1 MAMNVDFYDVIA
13 KDGQTP
19 AERFAGMTKDA
30 DSFYTVGS
38 DLYLGEIKLSNAAD
52 LSVAVANIAQNAA
65 DIATINT
72 TLTKLENTEETAGS
86 IRAIIKS
93 YLEGLDVAEFA
104 VAEVGTG
111 ADANKVSIY
120 GVKEVDGKIEKGA
133 NAVQLAAVA
142 KTGAAGDVAYDNT
155 TSGLTAT
162 DVKAAIDEVA
172 SASAGGV
179 DSKTIWFTDNTSG
192 QSDYAKVYKIYQGAN
207 APDAETN
214 PAVLKGTINIP
225 KDKVLQ
231 DADIV
236 TITFS
241 NGHLYDDSVDVT
253 ELIVGA
259 GETATAADAGKYLKM
274 EMQNVSNPLY
284 VNLQTF
290 VDVYTAASGATEVQ
304 IAINNHEISAS
315 IVAVDGSKVIYKAET
330 SAGAGDGET
339 VKQALT
345 RLDGA
350 DTVNGSVSKKIKD
363 AVEAL
368 DTASDVTIASKSGNA
383 VTITGSIAESNGIVG
398 DGSASDITL
407 ADVAST
413 GAAED
418 VEYKAAAG
426 ADPAVSVKDA
436 LDDIYTQ
443 IGEGG
448 SVEQQIEN
456 AINEL
461 DGSAAI
467 ASKSGD
473 VVTLKAGVVE
483 ADGVISNSSASDITL
498 AAVASTGAAADVA
511 LTDTGNNFTTD
522 NVEAALAEIA
532 SRLSWT
538 EI

>member
-13 KDGQTP
+13 KDGQTS

-30 DSFYTVGS
+30 DSFYTVGT

-65 DIATINT
+65 DITTINT

-93 YLEGLDVAEFA
+93 YLEGLDVTEFA
-104 VAEVGTG
+104 IADIGTG

-142 KTGAAGDVAYDNT
+142 KTGAAGDVSYDNT

-162 DVKAAIDEVA
+162 NVKAAIDEVA

-207 APDAETN
+207 APDADTN

-259 GETATAADAGKYLKM
+259 GGTATAADAGKYLKM

-284 VNLQTF
+284 VNLQIF

-330 SAGAGDGET
+330 TAGAGDGET

-350 DTVNGSVSKKIKD
+350 DTVTGSVSKKIKD

-383 VTITGSIAESNGIVG
+383 VTITGSIAESDGIVG

-418 VEYKAAAG
+418 VEYQAAAG

-436 LDDIYTQ
+436 LDDIYSQ

-448 SVEQQIEN
+448 SVEQQIED
-456 AINEL
+456 AINAL
-461 DGSAAI
+461 DGSATI

-473 VVTLKAGVVE
+473 IITLKAGVSE
-483 ADGVISNSSASDITL
+483 ADGVISNSSASDIAL

-522 NVEAALAEIA
+522 NVEAALSEIA
-532 SRLSWT
+532 SRLTWT